1 MVPSSDEASMN
12 DHDEIL
18 IALRRIIRAVDLR
31 SKSLVKETGLT
42 APQLV
47 VMQAL
52 AKSGATKPSVLS
64 RKVSL
69 SQPTVTAI
77 LERLTAAGLVTRAKS
92 DTDRRAVLAELSEAG
107 AAAAAS
113 SPQLLQAGFI
123 EAFHELPSWE
133 QHMLIASLQRI
144 AALMNAEAIDA
155 SPILAAGEALD
166 NR

>member
-1 MVPSSDEASMN
+1 MS

-31 SKSLVKETGLT
+31 SKTLVKETGLT

-52 AKSGATKPSVLS
+52 ARNGATKPSALS
-64 RKVSL
+64 REVSL

-77 LERLTAAGLVTRAKS
+77 LERLTAAGLVKRAKS
-92 DTDRRAVLAELSEAG
+92 EADRRAVLAELTDAG
-107 AAAAAS
+107 LAATAR

-123 EAFHELPSWE
+123 DAFHKLPTWE
-133 QHMLIASLQRI
+133 QHMLIASLQRV
-144 AALMNAEAIDA
+144 AELMNAEKIDA

-166 NR
+166 HR

>member
-1 MVPSSDEASMN
+1 MS

-31 SKSLVKETGLT
+31 SKTLVKETGLT

-47 VMQAL
+47 VLQAL
-52 AKSGATKPSVLS
+52 ARSGATKPSALS
-64 RKVSL
+64 REVSL

-77 LERLTAAGLVTRAKS
+77 LERLTKAGLVKRAKS
-92 DTDRRAVLAELSEAG
+92 DEDRRAVLAELTEKG
-107 AAAAAS
+107 ADVAAS

-123 EAFHELPSWE
+123 EAFHQLPSWE
-133 QHMLIASLQRI
+133 RHMLIASLQRI
-144 AALMNAEAIDA
+144 AALMNAEGLDA

-166 NR
+166 HR

>member
-1 MVPSSDEASMN
+1 MN

-31 SKSLVKETGLT
+31 SKTLVKETGLT

-123 EAFHELPSWE
+123 EAFRELPSWE

-144 AALMNAEAIDA
+144 AALMNAESIDA

>member
-1 MVPSSDEASMN
+1 MS

-31 SKSLVKETGLT
+31 SKTLVKETGLT

-47 VMQAL
+47 VLQAL
-52 AKSGATKPSVLS
+52 ARSGATKPSALS
-64 RKVSL
+64 RAVSL

-77 LERLTAAGLVTRAKS
+77 LERLTAAGLVKRAKS
-92 DTDRRAVLAELSEAG
+92 ETDRRAVLAELTEAG
-107 AAAAAS
+107 EAAAAG

-123 EAFHELPSWE
+123 EAFHQLPSWE
-133 QHMLIASLQRI
+133 RHMLIASLQRI
-144 AALMNAEAIDA
+144 ASLMNAEQIDA

-166 NR
+166 HR

>member
-1 MVPSSDEASMN
+1 MS

-31 SKSLVKETGLT
+31 SKMLVKETGLT

-47 VMQAL
+47 ILQAL
-52 AKSGATKPSVLS
+52 ARGGPTKPSALS
-64 RKVSL
+64 REVSL

-77 LERLTAAGLVTRAKS
+77 LERLTTAGLVKRARS
-92 DTDRRAVLAELSEAG
+92 DADRRAVLAELTEAG
-107 AAAAAS
+107 HAAAAR

-123 EAFHELPSWE
+123 DAFHKLESWE
-133 QHMLIASLQRI
+133 QHMIIASLQRV
-144 AALMNAEAIDA
+144 AELMNAEKIDA

-166 NR
+166 TR